1 MNIVERISNALN
13 INASQIEASIKLID
27 EGCTI
32 PFIAR
37 YRKEVTGNLNDN
49 QLRDLYDKLIYLRS
63 LNERMT
69 TVINSIE
76 EQGKMTDELRL
87 SIDACETLSELEDI
101 YRPFK
106 PKRKTRAVL
115 AKERGLAP
123 LAEYYKTGIKYSD
136 YDQYLKSFINEE
148 KGISSVED
156 AIQGASDIIAEEISD
171 NPKYR
176 KYIKNIIYKEG
187 YICSKEIAK
196 DEKDTFEKY
205 ADYKENIK
213 SIPPHRL
220 LAINRGE
227 SLKCLKVSL
236 EYDIEPFQK
245 RIGRDYLSY
254 NDFKDIL
261 ENTINDSLKRLI
273 LPSIENEIRNDLFE
287 KAEDASIIV
296 FKKNLKSL
304 LLYPPLKNKTV
315 LGFDPGFRTGCKY
328 AIVNKNG
335 VPGEVGVVYLTA

>member
-123 LAEYYKTGIKYSD
+123 LADYYKTGIKYSD

-148 KGISSVED
+148 KGINSVED

-176 KYIKNIIYKEG
+176 KYIKNI
-187 YICSKEIAK
+187 
-196 DEKDTFEKY
+196 
-205 ADYKENIK
+205 
-213 SIPPHRL
+213 
-220 LAINRGE
+220 
-227 SLKCLKVSL
+227 
-236 EYDIEPFQK
+236 
-245 RIGRDYLSY
+245 
-254 NDFKDIL
+254 
-261 ENTINDSLKRLI
+261 
-273 LPSIENEIRNDLFE
+273 
-287 KAEDASIIV
+287 
-296 FKKNLKSL
+296 
-304 LLYPPLKNKTV
+304 
-315 LGFDPGFRTGCKY
+315 
-328 AIVNKNG
+328 
-335 VPGEVGVVYLTA
+335 

>member
-123 LAEYYKTGIKYSD
+123 
-136 YDQYLKSFINEE
+136 
-148 KGISSVED
+148 
-156 AIQGASDIIAEEISD
+156 
-171 NPKYR
+171 
-176 KYIKNIIYKEG
+176 
-187 YICSKEIAK
+187 
-196 DEKDTFEKY
+196 
-205 ADYKENIK
+205 
-213 SIPPHRL
+213 
-220 LAINRGE
+220 
-227 SLKCLKVSL
+227 
-236 EYDIEPFQK
+236 
-245 RIGRDYLSY
+245 
-254 NDFKDIL
+254 
-261 ENTINDSLKRLI
+261 
-273 LPSIENEIRNDLFE
+273 
-287 KAEDASIIV
+287 
-296 FKKNLKSL
+296 
-304 LLYPPLKNKTV
+304 
-315 LGFDPGFRTGCKY
+315 
-328 AIVNKNG
+328 
-335 VPGEVGVVYLTA
+335 